1 MINLSNVSLQFGGR
15 YLFKNVNY
23 RINAG
28 NKISLVGV
36 NGAGK
41 SSFLKLLIGEL
52 LPESGKIIRQKGI
65 NIGYLPQDNIIHAG
79 KTLFEE
85 AKSSLN
91 TIINLEQKE
100 FEITNKLSQ
109 NNIHEEEQNDLI
121 NQLGEIHHRLE
132 ELDSYSTESKIEKIL
147 TGLGFEKNNFFRL
160 TDEFS
165 GGWQM
170 RIALSKILIS
180 QNDLLLLDEPTN
192 HLDIDSLKWLL
203 DFLKD
208 YKGALLVVSHDKH
221 FVNQVTNKTLEIYN
235 GGFNTFNGDYDAYL
249 KFKKERDIQTANLYE
264 QQQNKINE
272 TKRFIEKYRYK
283 ATKAKQA
290 QSRIKK
296 LEKINLIEL
305 PDNKTKINIKFPE
318 SPQSGKVNIELIS
331 ISKSFGEKVVFDN
344 ISFRVDR
351 GDKIAFV
358 GPNGAGKTTFAK
370 IIAGKID
377 FDKGERITGY
387 NTIISYY
394 AQDVAD
400 NLDPGI
406 NMMETIDEISNEKTP
421 GQLRSLLGSF
431 LFSTDDV
438 FKKVSV
444 LSGGEKS
451 RLALAKM
458 LLTKANF
465 IILDE
470 PTNHLDISSKEV
482 LQRAL
487 IDFRGSII
495 LVSHYVDFLKPIVN
509 KVVEIREKQI
519 TVYSGGIEYFLSKRS
534 EQNTVDNK
542 KNTKKKGSSEIL
554 TRKDKKRIEAEL
566 RQQKYDATK
575 KLTGKIEQMEKEI
588 EKHETREKELEN
600 LLTNPDIYEDVQKAK
615 EITNE
620 YKKIKEKLESI
631 LQEWNKL
638 SDELSNIE
646 SEFT

>member
-1 MINLSNVSLQFGGR
+1 
-15 YLFKNVNY
+15 
-23 RINAG
+23 
-28 NKISLVGV
+28 
-36 NGAGK
+36 
-41 SSFLKLLIGEL
+41 
-52 LPESGKIIRQKGI
+52 
-65 NIGYLPQDNIIHAG
+65 
-79 KTLFEE
+79 
-85 AKSSLN
+85 
-91 TIINLEQKE
+91 
-100 FEITNKLSQ
+100 
-109 NNIHEEEQNDLI
+109 
-121 NQLGEIHHRLE
+121 
-132 ELDSYSTESKIEKIL
+132 
-147 TGLGFEKNNFFRL
+147 
-160 TDEFS
+160 
-165 GGWQM
+165 
-170 RIALSKILIS
+170 
-180 QNDLLLLDEPTN
+180 
-192 HLDIDSLKWLL
+192 
-203 DFLKD
+203 
-208 YKGALLVVSHDKH
+208 
-221 FVNQVTNKTLEIYN
+221 
-235 GGFNTFNGDYDAYL
+235 
-249 KFKKERDIQTANLYE
+249 
-264 QQQNKINE
+264 
-272 TKRFIEKYRYK
+272 
-283 ATKAKQA
+283 
-290 QSRIKK
+290 
-296 LEKINLIEL
+296 
-305 PDNKTKINIKFPE
+305 
-318 SPQSGKVNIELIS
+318 
-331 ISKSFGEKVVFDN
+331 
-344 ISFRVDR
+344 
-351 GDKIAFV
+351 
-358 GPNGAGKTTFAK
+358 
-370 IIAGKID
+370 
-377 FDKGERITGY
+377 
-387 NTIISYY
+387 
-394 AQDVAD
+394 DVAD
-400 NLDPGI
+400 NLDPDI

>member
-65 NIGYLPQDNIIHAG
+65 NIGYLPQDNIIHIG

-344 ISFRVDR
+344 ISFRV
-351 GDKIAFV
+351 
-358 GPNGAGKTTFAK
+358 
-370 IIAGKID
+370 
-377 FDKGERITGY
+377 
-387 NTIISYY
+387 
-394 AQDVAD
+394 
-400 NLDPGI
+400 
-406 NMMETIDEISNEKTP
+406 
-421 GQLRSLLGSF
+421 
-431 LFSTDDV
+431 
-438 FKKVSV
+438 
-444 LSGGEKS
+444 
-451 RLALAKM
+451 
-458 LLTKANF
+458 
-465 IILDE
+465 
-470 PTNHLDISSKEV
+470 
-482 LQRAL
+482 
-487 IDFRGSII
+487 
-495 LVSHYVDFLKPIVN
+495 
-509 KVVEIREKQI
+509 
-519 TVYSGGIEYFLSKRS
+519 
-534 EQNTVDNK
+534 
-542 KNTKKKGSSEIL
+542 
-554 TRKDKKRIEAEL
+554 
-566 RQQKYDATK
+566 
-575 KLTGKIEQMEKEI
+575 
-588 EKHETREKELEN
+588 
-600 LLTNPDIYEDVQKAK
+600 
-615 EITNE
+615 
-620 YKKIKEKLESI
+620 
-631 LQEWNKL
+631 
-638 SDELSNIE
+638 
-646 SEFT
+646 